1 MTGIGSGL
9 GTAGA
14 SIIRPIIAGG
24 PTPDPAEDPKTPPKR
39 FPLYTGPLV
48 PARNPVT
55 AARGVLLGR
64 WHGIKSESW
73 TKVHLS
79 SEENPLDMFYPFFQ
93 ARISEFN
100 SDKTISTDDL
110 HKALNVAE
118 TITSNDKLEKIF
130 NSLQAINPK
139 LPDYIKLLLDRQ
151 YGRRVTGFGQN
162 NSISADFESYSEFF
176 DFFRYY
182 QKQEIYDVIN
192 SAIFYH
198 HLNLD
203 IKNEKDNKNF
213 ELTFTDNT
221 GAKTNLITGKLEH
234 GKMHYS
240 MADKIP
246 EGLKD
251 KAIIHMADMIASNRQ
266 SNNSNF
272 VKITM
277 GNPLEVMR
285 LVSILV
291 CHHRMNVDIG
301 EIFEE
306 VQKQLGYLNEP
317 ELQEKWQQ
325 LAQFAGA
332 FHLAD
337 SDKLSP
343 SLRAQGYKF
352 EQIKPE
358 ADKLF
363 LEISGLLDD
372 KPLTPAPKDEKPED
386 DEDPTDPPHTGP
398 TATLSPT
405 QPLV

>member
-1 MTGIGSGL
+1 MGMNDSKIGFSRAISSDIKSPEA
-9 GTAGA
+9 T
-14 SIIRPIIAGG
+14 
-24 PTPDPAEDPKTPPKR
+24 DKQPPKR

-64 WHGIKSESW
+64 WHGIKSISW

-110 HKALNVAE
+110 QKALNVAE
-118 TITSNDKLEKIF
+118 TITSTDKLEEIF
-130 NSLQAINPK
+130 ARLQAINPK
-139 LPDYIKLLLDRQ
+139 LPDHIKLLLDRQ

-162 NSISADFESYSEFF
+162 NSISADSENYFQFF
-176 DFFRYY
+176 DFFRNY
-182 QKQEIYDVIN
+182 QKREILDVIN

-198 HLNLD
+198 DINLD
-203 IKNEKDNKNF
+203 IKNEKENKGF
-213 ELTFTDNT
+213 ELTFTDDT
-221 GAKTNLITGKLEH
+221 GAKTNLITGKLER
-234 GKMHYS
+234 GKIHYS
-240 MADKIP
+240 IGDKVP

-266 SNNSNF
+266 SNNSNS

-277 GNPLEVMR
+277 GNPLEVVR

-291 CHHRMNVDIG
+291 CHHRMNVNIS

-306 VQKQLGYLNEP
+306 VEKQLGYLNEP
-317 ELQEKWQQ
+317 QLQEKWQQ
-325 LAQFAGA
+325 LFQFAGA

-343 SLRAQGYKF
+343 AIRAGGYEF
-352 EQIKPE
+352 EQIKTE
-358 ADKLF
+358 ANTLF
-363 LEISGLLDD
+363 SDISRLLDN
-372 KPLTPAPKDEKPED
+372 KPTAPAPTAPHED
-386 DEDPTDPPHTGP
+386 NEEPTEPTGP
-398 TATLSPT
+398 SATFSHT
-405 QPLV
+405 